1 MYCIYVLLVKLISL
15 KAMQHSSGANI
26 IIRPTCLGLNKDDL
40 LEVWRRYRY
49 RVLICS
55 QGYSLFVSTKNICS
69 NLILLPVTLL
79 TAIFY
84 LSFPSTVWWLMTSL
98 QWIVYTVTIA
108 KTCHFPGDLCL
119 VVGFPVELFNMLT
132 WILET
137 AALSGEGRGYYHTLS
152 SLLPNT
158 RTDKDDSK
166 TWCKIMIF
174 LSKCPLW
181 HYNHTKQRF
190 LFSVFSLPITCI
202 WKDQLMWKA
211 SNDPTTWIC

>member
-1 MYCIYVLLVKLISL
+1 MIYWKCEGDTDIGCWFAVRGTVYLYQPKISAQTSFYCLS
-15 KAMQHSSGANI
+15 HFW
-26 IIRPTCLGLNKDDL
+26 PP
-40 LEVWRRYRY
+40 
-49 RVLICS
+49 
-55 QGYSLFVSTKNICS
+55 F
-69 NLILLPVTLL
+69 
-79 TAIFY
+79 F

-119 VVGFPVELFNMLT
+119 AVGFPVELFNMLT
-132 WILET
+132 WSLET